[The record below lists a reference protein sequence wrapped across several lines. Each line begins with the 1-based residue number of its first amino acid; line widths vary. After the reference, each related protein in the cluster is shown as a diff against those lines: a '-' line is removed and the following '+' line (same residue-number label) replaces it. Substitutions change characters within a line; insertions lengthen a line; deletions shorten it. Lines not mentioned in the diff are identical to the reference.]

1 MDNIISDSQ
10 AFNIIY
16 DFLKRKR
23 ILREY
28 IEESY
33 EFHKDDFDFN
43 VMSPYGR
50 DNTKEIIY
58 NNIIGYRKNSSIHSS
73 SLESIFI
80 SFSGSLEWANSR
92 LGSDFWRKYLVVE
105 WREYLV
111 NKIGHDV
118 YFENNQ

>member
-1 MDNIISDSQ
+1 
-10 AFNIIY
+10 
-16 DFLKRKR
+16 
-23 ILREY
+23 
-28 IEESY
+28 
-33 EFHKDDFDFN
+33 
-43 VMSPYGR
+43 MSPYGR

-80 SFSGSLEWANSR
+80 SFSGSFEWANSR